1 MNCPLCH
8 RQLVQHVTGTSY
20 CPYDKN
26 PALEHATWRISPT
39 HYNVSERGSIS
50 IYTGN
55 YCLVKHPDNKDHYYL
70 YRWEG
75 KGWSGSTLIP
85 FFQFKDEDHLIKKLK
100 TILVFG

>member
-1 MNCPLCH
+1 MNCPLCQ

-26 PALEHATWRISPT
+26 PAHYSIS
-39 HYNVSERGSIS
+39 VCGSIS

-55 YCLVKHPDNKDHYYL
+55 YCLVKTPDDKDHYYL

-75 KGWSGSTLIP
+75 KGWWSNSTLIP
-85 FFQFKDEDHLIKKLK
+85 FFQFKDEEHLIKKLK
-100 TILVFG
+100 TILVFS